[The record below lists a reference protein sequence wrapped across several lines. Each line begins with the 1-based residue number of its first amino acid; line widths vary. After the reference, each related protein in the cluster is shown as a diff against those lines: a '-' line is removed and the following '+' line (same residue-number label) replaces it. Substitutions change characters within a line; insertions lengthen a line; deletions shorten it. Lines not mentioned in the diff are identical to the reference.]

1 MRTIEELINL
11 VNQWAKDKGI
21 HEKGNFFTQI
31 MKTYEEIGEIIESLD
46 KNDKEAL
53 SDGIG
58 DSVVTLINASWFLG
72 DDKFK
77 SFIEK
82 KDVAINF
89 IKTNYGENSLKVNV
103 ENIIKDLMSELAS
116 IFMGYVNVKNP
127 NFESIEFS
135 ITKILSNLEVL
146 CYNYKLDFTE
156 CLNGAYEIIS
166 KRTGHMSSNGQ
177 FIKDK

>member
-1 MRTIEELINL
+1 MRTTEELINL

-21 HEKGNFFTQI
+21 HEKGNFFTLI

-58 DSVVTLINASWFLG
+58 DSVITLVNASWFLG

-82 KDVAINF
+82 KDVGINF
-89 IKTNYGENSLKVNV
+89 IKTNYGENSLKVSV

-116 IFMGYVNVKNP
+116 IFMEYVNVKNP

>member
-11 VNQWAKDKGI
+11 VNEWAKDKGI
-21 HEKGNFFTQI
+21 HDKGNFFTQI
-31 MKTYEEIGEIIESLD
+31 MKTYEEIGEIVESLD

-58 DSVVTLINASWFLG
+58 DSIVTLINASWFLG

-89 IKTNYGENSLKVNV
+89 IKTNYGENSLKVSV

-116 IFMGYVNVKNP
+116 IFMEYVNVKNP

-135 ITKILSNLEVL
+135 ITKILSNLEFL

-156 CLNGAYEIIS
+156 CLNGSYEIIS
-166 KRTGHMSSNGQ
+166 KRTGHMSSDGQ

>member
-11 VNQWAKDKGI
+11 VNEWAKEKGI

-31 MKTYEEIGEIIESLD
+31 MKTYEEVGEIIESLD
-46 KNDKEAL
+46 RNDKEAL

-58 DSVVTLINASWFLG
+58 DSIVTLINASWFLG

-77 SFIEK
+77 LFIAK
-82 KDVAINF
+82 KDESINF
-89 IKTNYGENSLKVNV
+89 IKTNYGEGALKVS
-103 ENIIKDLMSELAS
+103 IKSLIKDLMNGLSS
-116 IFMGYVNVKNP
+116 IFIEYVNVKNP
-127 NFESIEFS
+127 NFEDIQSVIVN
-135 ITKILSNLEVL
+135 ILSNLEVL

-166 KRTGHMSSNGQ
+166 KRSGKIVDGT
-177 FIKDK
+177 FIKDE

>member
-11 VNQWAKDKGI
+11 VNEWAKDKGI
-21 HEKGNFFTQI
+21 HDKGNFFTQI
-31 MKTYEEIGEIIESLD
+31 MKTYEEIGEIVESLD

-82 KDVAINF
+82 KDKAVDF
-89 IKTNYGENSLKVNV
+89 IKTNYGEK
-103 ENIIKDLMSELAS
+103 
-116 IFMGYVNVKNP
+116 Y
-127 NFESIEFS
+127 
-135 ITKILSNLEVL
+135 
-146 CYNYKLDFTE
+146 
-156 CLNGAYEIIS
+156 
-166 KRTGHMSSNGQ
+166 
-177 FIKDK
+177 

>member
-11 VNQWAKDKGI
+11 VNEWAKEKGI

-31 MKTYEEIGEIIESLD
+31 MKTYEEVGEIIESLD

-77 SFIEK
+77 LFIVK
-82 KDVAINF
+82 KDEAINF
-89 IKTNYGENSLKVNV
+89 VKTNYGESALKVNV
-103 ENIIKDLMSELAS
+103 KSIIKDLMSELS
-116 IFMGYVNVKNP
+116 LIFTEYVNVKNP
-127 NFESIEFS
+127 NFEEIEGSI
-135 ITKILSNLEVL
+135 IRTLSNLEVL

-166 KRTGHMSSNGQ
+166 KRTGHMDSNGQ
-177 FIKDK
+177 FVKDK

>member
-11 VNQWAKDKGI
+11 VNEWAKDKGI
-21 HEKGNFFTQI
+21 HDKGNFFTQI
-31 MKTYEEIGEIIESLD
+31 MKTYEEIGEIVESLD

-58 DSVVTLINASWFLG
+58 DSIVTLINASWFLG

-82 KDVAINF
+82 KNVAINF
-89 IKTNYGENSLKVNV
+89 IKTNYGENSLKVSV

-116 IFMGYVNVKNP
+116 IFMEYVNVKNP

>member
-1 MRTIEELINL
+1 MRTTNELIDL
-11 VNQWAKDKGI
+11 VNKWAEDKGI
-21 HEKGNFFTQI
+21 HKEANFFTQI
-31 MKTYEEIGEIIESLD
+31 MKTYEEIGEIVESLD

-58 DSVVTLINASWFLG
+58 DSIVTLINASWFLG

-89 IKTNYGENSLKVNV
+89 IKTNYGENSLKVSV

-116 IFMGYVNVKNP
+116 IFMEYVNVKNP

-135 ITKILSNLEVL
+135 ITKILFNLEVL

>member
-11 VNQWAKDKGI
+11 VNEWAKDKGI
-21 HEKGNFFTQI
+21 HDKGNFFTQI
-31 MKTYEEIGEIIESLD
+31 MKTYEEIGEIVESLD

-82 KDVAINF
+82 KDVDINF
-89 IKTNYGENSLKVNV
+89 IKTNYGENSLKVSV

-116 IFMGYVNVKNP
+116 IFMEYVNVKNP

>member
-1 MRTIEELINL
+1 MRTLKELIDL
-11 VNQWAKDKGI
+11 VNEWAEEKGI
-21 HEKGNFFTQI
+21 HEKGSFFTQI
-31 MKTYEEIGEIIESLD
+31 MKTYEEIGEIVESLD

-82 KDVAINF
+82 KDVVINF
-89 IKTNYGENSLKVNV
+89 IKTNYGENSLKVSV
-103 ENIIKDLMSELAS
+103 ENIIKDLMSELVS
-116 IFMGYVNVKNP
+116 IFMEYVNVKNP

>member
-11 VNQWAKDKGI
+11 VNEWAKDKGI
-21 HEKGNFFTQI
+21 HDKGNFFTQI
-31 MKTYEEIGEIIESLD
+31 MKTYEEIGEIVESLD

-58 DSVVTLINASWFLG
+58 DSIVTLINASWFLG

-82 KDVAINF
+82 KNVAINF
-89 IKTNYGENSLKVNV
+89 IKTNYGENSLKVSV

-116 IFMGYVNVKNP
+116 IFMEYVNVKNP

-135 ITKILSNLEVL
+135 ITKI
-146 CYNYKLDFTE
+146 
-156 CLNGAYEIIS
+156 
-166 KRTGHMSSNGQ
+166 
-177 FIKDK
+177 

>member
-89 IKTNYGENSLKVNV
+89 IKTNYGENSLKVSV
-103 ENIIKDLMSELAS
+103 KNIIKDLMSELAS
-116 IFMGYVNVKNP
+116 IFMEYVNVKNP

>member
-11 VNQWAKDKGI
+11 VNEWAKDKGI

-89 IKTNYGENSLKVNV
+89 IKTNYGENSLKVSV

-116 IFMGYVNVKNP
+116 IFMEYVNVKNP

>member
-1 MRTIEELINL
+1 MRTLKELIDL
-11 VNQWAKDKGI
+11 VNEWAKDKGI
-21 HEKGNFFTQI
+21 HDKGKFFTQI
-31 MKTYEEIGEIIESLD
+31 MKTYEEIGEIVESLD

-58 DSVVTLINASWFLG
+58 DSIVTLINASWFLG

-89 IKTNYGENSLKVNV
+89 IKTNYGENSLKVSV

-116 IFMGYVNVKNP
+116 IFVEYVNVKNP

>member
-89 IKTNYGENSLKVNV
+89 IKTNYGENSLKVSV

-116 IFMGYVNVKNP
+116 IFMEYVNVKNP

>member
-1 MRTIEELINL
+1 MKTTEELINL
-11 VNQWAKDKGI
+11 VNEWAKDKGI

-31 MKTYEEIGEIIESLD
+31 MKTYEEIGEIVESLD

-58 DSVVTLINASWFLG
+58 DSIVTLINASWFLG
-72 DDKFK
+72 DNKFK

-82 KDVAINF
+82 KDRAVDF
-89 IKTNYGENSLKVNV
+89 IKTNYGEKALKVS
-103 ENIIKDLMSELAS
+103 EKSIIKDLMSELTF
-116 IFMGYVNVKNP
+116 IFTEYVNVKNP
-127 NFESIEFS
+127 NFEEIETSIVR
-135 ITKILSNLEVL
+135 ILSNLEVL

-166 KRTGHMSSNGQ
+166 KRSGKIVNGT
-177 FIKDK
+177 FVKDN